1 MTCSYLNLP
10 LRISV
15 EVKTEKAPKTS
26 FFDGLKAEYKK
37 IIWPDQKTVTKQT
50 IAVVSV
56 SVALGVIIA
65 GLDIIIVEAL
75 KLVI

>member
-1 MTCSYLNLP
+1 MGET
-10 LRISV
+10 
-15 EVKTEKAPKTS
+15 VKTEKAPKTS

-50 IAVVSV
+50 IVVVSV

>member
-1 MTCSYLNLP
+1 MGET
-10 LRISV
+10 
-15 EVKTEKAPKTS
+15 VKTEKAPKTS
-26 FFDGLKAEYKK
+26 FSDGLKAEYKK

>member
-1 MTCSYLNLP
+1 MGET
-10 LRISV
+10 
-15 EVKTEKAPKTS
+15 VKTEKAPKTS
-26 FFDGLKAEYKK
+26 FFDGLKAQYKK

>member
-1 MTCSYLNLP
+1 M
-10 LRISV
+10 
-15 EVKTEKAPKTS
+15 
-26 FFDGLKAEYKK
+26 
-37 IIWPDQKTVTKQT
+37 PDQKTVTKQT

>member
-1 MTCSYLNLP
+1 MGET
-10 LRISV
+10 
-15 EVKTEKAPKTS
+15 VKTEKAPKTS
-26 FFDGLKAEYKK
+26 FFDGLKAESKK

>member
-1 MTCSYLNLP
+1 MGET
-10 LRISV
+10 
-15 EVKTEKAPKTS
+15 VKTEKAPKTS

-37 IIWPDQKTVTKQT
+37 IVWPDQKTVTKQT